1 MLKKMKEGGSSK
13 LSEAEILSKKFL
25 TIKERDPH
33 SPARENIFDVENYE
47 KNHGKIDYE
56 SAEGNSRSRGDRI
69 KSITARASEMSGIEK
84 KSKGGSVSRGNGIAL
99 RGTKFKGVF

>member
-1 MLKKMKEGGSSK
+1 MRKKMKEGGSPK

-47 KNHGKIDYE
+47 KKHGKIDYE

-69 KSITARASEMSGIEK
+69 KSIAARASEMSGIEK
-84 KSKGGSVSRGNGIAL
+84 KSKGGSVSRGNGIAI